1 MLDGPQDKIA
11 DLIPDDGFFR
21 WYHEM
26 TKGTEICPRFHFF
39 TAACCMGAVV
49 NREVKFQRSSADV
62 FPTLFPNPWIVLV
75 APQGVGHKT
84 AALAI
89 GKKLLMKMPSYT
101 QPRFLSA
108 KITPEALVKT
118 LAAPDVDTTN
128 VKLPAGI
135 NPAFLKPNASGLLY
149 STEIGVLL
157 GREKYNAGMIALLTE
172 LYDCHDEWT
181 SATIM
186 RGDQKL
192 FNVCLSLLGAST
204 PDWMQ
209 SMLPSDAF
217 KGGFMSRLLLIAMP
231 VGWERRRVADPP
243 KPPTELRER
252 LVVEIDRI
260 NNIVGEMKW
269 EPAARDF
276 FHDWYMKVERAPAP
290 GPVMAYLERK
300 QDHLLRFA
308 ILLEL
313 ASTHEQ
319 LILTRPSIERSLA
332 LLETVENETSPMVE
346 YLATEP
352 RMRSAQN
359 VLEILRSHP
368 EGMTEA
374 KLLSMIWRSL
384 AYPREFDEIMMML
397 LKAKSIRIR
406 TQTPEMRGD
415 LVYER
420 VE

>member
-1 MLDGPQDKIA
+1 
-11 DLIPDDGFFR
+11 
-21 WYHEM
+21 
-26 TKGTEICPRFHFF
+26 
-39 TAACCMGAVV
+39 
-49 NREVKFQRSSADV
+49 
-62 FPTLFPNPWIVLV
+62 
-75 APQGVGHKT
+75 
-84 AALAI
+84 
-89 GKKLLMKMPSYT
+89 
-101 QPRFLSA
+101 
-108 KITPEALVKT
+108 
-118 LAAPDVDTTN
+118 
-128 VKLPAGI
+128 
-135 NPAFLKPNASGLLY
+135 
-149 STEIGVLL
+149 
-157 GREKYNAGMIALLTE
+157 
-172 LYDCHDEWT
+172 
-181 SATIM
+181 
-186 RGDQKL
+186 
-192 FNVCLSLLGAST
+192 
-204 PDWMQ
+204 
-209 SMLPSDAF
+209 
-217 KGGFMSRLLLIAMP
+217 MSRLLLIAMP

>member
-1 MLDGPQDKIA
+1 MVDGPHDVISE
-11 DLIPDDGFFR
+11 LIPDDGFFR

-26 TKGTEICPRFHFF
+26 TSGTEICPRFHFF
-39 TAACCMGAVV
+39 TAACCMGSVI
-49 NREVKFQRSSADV
+49 NRKVKFQRSSADV
-62 FPTLFPNPWIVLV
+62 FPTLFPNPWVVLV

-89 GKKLLMKMPSYT
+89 GRKLLTKMPSYT
-101 QPRFLSA
+101 QPRILSA

-118 LAAPDVDTTN
+118 LAVPDIDVTN
-128 VKLPAGI
+128 VKLPTGV
-135 NPAFLKPNASGLLY
+135 NPAFLKPTASGLLY

-181 SATIM
+181 SATVM

-217 KGGFMSRLLLIAMP
+217 KGGFMSRLLLICMP
-231 VGWERRRVADPP
+231 VGWEKQRVADPP
-243 KPPTELRER
+243 RPPAALRER
-252 LVVEIDRI
+252 LIVELERF
-260 NNIVGEMKW
+260 NNIAGEMKW
-269 EPAARDF
+269 TPEARDYF
-276 FHDWYMKVERAPAP
+276 QDWYMNVERSPAP
-290 GPVMAYLERK
+290 GPLMAYLERK

-308 ILLEL
+308 ILIEISQTYEEL
-313 ASTHEQ
+313 V
-319 LILTRPSIERSLA
+319 LTRPSIERSLK
-332 LLETVENETSPMVE
+332 LLETVEGETSPMVE

-359 VLEILRSHP
+359 VLEILRNYP
-368 EGMTEA
+368 EGLSEA
-374 KLLSMIWRSL
+374 KLLSMIWRTLS
-384 AYPREFDEIMMML
+384 YPREFDEIMMML
-397 LKAKSIRIR
+397 LKSQTIRIKPI
-406 TQTPEMRGD
+406 TTNMKGD

-420 VE
+420 VS

>member
-1 MLDGPQDKIA
+1 MESPHDKIS

-21 WYHEM
+21 WYYEM
-26 TKGTEICPRFHFF
+26 TVGTEICPRFHFF
-39 TAACCMGAVV
+39 TAACCMGAVI
-49 NREVKFQRSSADV
+49 NRKVKFQRSSADV
-62 FPTLFPNPWIVLV
+62 FPTLFPNPWVVLV

-84 AALAI
+84 AALGI
-89 GKKLLMKMPSYT
+89 GKKLLTKMPSYS

-118 LAAPDVDTTN
+118 LAVPDIDTSTL
-128 VKLPAGI
+128 KLPTGI
-135 NPAFLKPNASGLLY
+135 NPAFLKPAASGLLY

-231 VGWERRRVADPP
+231 VGWERQRVADPP
-243 KPPTELRER
+243 KPPVELREQ
-252 LVVEIDRI
+252 LVKELEKFST
-260 NNIVGEMKW
+260 IVGEMRWDK
-269 EPAARDF
+269 EARDF
-276 FHDWYMKVERAPAP
+276 FHDWYMQVERSPAP
-290 GPVMAYLERK
+290 GPLMAYLERK

-308 ILLEL
+308 ILLQLAQTYDEL
-313 ASTHEQ
+313 V
-319 LILTRPSIERSLA
+319 LTRPCIERSLA
-332 LLETVENETSPMVE
+332 LLETVESETSPMVE

-352 RMRSAQN
+352 RMRAAQN
-359 VLEILRSHP
+359 ILEILRNHP
-368 EGMTEA
+368 EGLGEA
-374 KLLSMIWRSL
+374 KLLSMIWRTLS
-384 AYPREFDEIMMML
+384 YPREFDEIMAML
-397 LKAKSIRIR
+397 LKSKSIRIK
-406 TQTPEMRGD
+406 TQTTATIGD